1 MIQCLAREDMLAH
14 LSEAINFH
22 IKGDRYA
29 ALFHSRI
36 AMDLASQLKDA
47 AAHRVMQKY
56 RKHMQGRSPCAN

>member
-14 LSEAINFH
+14 LSEAISFH

-36 AMDLASQLKDA
+36 SMDLASQLRDA

-56 RKHMQGRSPCAN
+56 RNLMMKEPPCAN

>member
-14 LSEAINFH
+14 LAEAVNFH

-47 AAHRVMQKY
+47 AAHKVMLKY
-56 RKHMQGRSPCAN
+56 RKLMRAAPCAN